1 MISSIS
7 LNYNI
12 ETQKSQAYLMLDSTY
27 ADFARSDSLCVVG
40 TLKEGFGDYNAF
52 MYRPQLIAH
61 SKPSPPDLALLLKT
75 TFASHLREALRDDD
89 INNLS
94 LGYLVGEKGQM
105 VDDFKDNL
113 KRVGMTHA
121 VVASG
126 FHLSVLIGFAKRYL
140 KKISRLCA
148 LFGSI
153 LLLFLF
159 VSIAGFSP
167 SLARAG
173 IVTLLS
179 LLAWYFGRRFHPGRT
194 ITYAA
199 ALTLFV
205 EPSYITNLAW
215 LLSFLSY
222 IGILIVAP
230 IIREYLFGR
239 EKPGFLAD
247 SIIQS
252 VSAQLLCLPILV
264 YSFGEFSILGVVAN
278 LLISPTISVAM
289 ALSLL
294 VGLFSMANI
303 APLILILA
311 TKALIGAH
319 IWIIESLAQ
328 IPWAILK
335 LEPTPHIF
343 LLYIPLVLVIVLIK
357 IRTGF
362 SFRPTPELEKSE
374 KNGKIYTCE

>member
-1 MISSIS
+1 MIVGISILISIRLACFRFVVGFLLGFACLYITCVRIDLDTQKIATFYDQKTTICGVISQDIIVKEGTFRVVISGIS
-7 LNYNI
+7 LNYSI

-52 MYRPQLIAH
+52 MYRPQLITH

-75 TFASHLREALRDDD
+75 TFASHLREALQDDD
-89 INNLS
+89 ISNLS

-140 KKISRLCA
+140 KKISRFCA

-179 LLAWYFGRRFHPGRT
+179 LLA
-194 ITYAA
+194 
-199 ALTLFV
+199 
-205 EPSYITNLAW
+205 
-215 LLSFLSY
+215 
-222 IGILIVAP
+222 
-230 IIREYLFGR
+230 
-239 EKPGFLAD
+239 
-247 SIIQS
+247 
-252 VSAQLLCLPILV
+252 
-264 YSFGEFSILGVVAN
+264 
-278 LLISPTISVAM
+278 
-289 ALSLL
+289 
-294 VGLFSMANI
+294 
-303 APLILILA
+303 
-311 TKALIGAH
+311 
-319 IWIIESLAQ
+319 
-328 IPWAILK
+328 
-335 LEPTPHIF
+335 
-343 LLYIPLVLVIVLIK
+343 
-357 IRTGF
+357 
-362 SFRPTPELEKSE
+362 
-374 KNGKIYTCE
+374 